1 MTKYRSWIPTQL
13 EWTVSPAR
21 FGFRIPAGSED
32 LVATLASGTISVRA
46 PTIEVAQST
55 ARLNESC
62 MRFVGAACCRWLVL
76 CGGPWDD
83 AVKKFYLHD
92 VIQLSPAELFVVIGE
107 SAAEVP
113 VSPKRTQLKQEAVDR
128 IARFEQEMEDQ
139 RKILEEKRA
148 GFEHDT
154 DEVRRIGNAMLDSF
168 GSPDAP
174 PPIPPVVSDLS
185 LQPERGSLI
194 TRVPVRKRD
203 RIAAVLKSVSDSV
216 WGPSRDGKYRCA
228 IVPMV
233 DGSKAVYLQWTRREV
248 MTPAL
253 EIKSALERK
262 LKSALSKPRRR
273 GCAPPRPEQI
283 SGNED
288 VVRGVLANA
297 DEIPGQNE
305 LSDFLPR
312 PTGEG
317 REAIKKNGFEAI
329 AWYQQFHCYDE
340 GSWGIHLHSPKLD
353 EFVADLASDLR
364 RTEARSRQVA
374 ALVGV
379 QLVVAHELFHAQ
391 VEFAAAW
398 HELSGRRRRYLRYFD
413 HAYTRSRFTPDWLE
427 EALANWSAHE
437 WLLENLDRLHR
448 DGIVQDPIRLRSV
461 VEDWLDFSPAG
472 YREWRAGDDHVTW
485 NRLASE
491 IAKGDPSGHGFN
503 GNVLP
508 LGGLLRRDTLFD
520 LRLDDIPV
528 YFVGQGVVA
537 SIYFGSPSRR
547 EVAQVLRHFGYGV
560 LSARGKGSH
569 EVWKGGDGRTFTVPL
584 RDPLSIGVFHSLLE
598 HFGWSKQ
605 QYMQEIRAKI

>member
-1 MTKYRSWIPTQL
+1 MTEYRSWIPTQL

-32 LVATLASGTISVRA
+32 LVATLASGTISVIARSSQ
-46 PTIEVAQST
+46 VAECI
-55 ARLNESC
+55 ARLKNGCVE
-62 MRFVGAACCRWLVL
+62 AACYRWLVR
-76 CGGPWDD
+76 CDGPWGDET
-83 AVKKFYLHD
+83 KQFFLYD
-92 VIQLSPAELFVVIGE
+92 VLQISLKELFLVIGD
-107 SAAEVP
+107 SPPKGP
-113 VSPKRTQLKQEAVDR
+113 VTPKLRALTQEAADR
-128 IARFEQEMEDQ
+128 MERFRREQERQ
-139 RKILEEKRA
+139 RKQLDEKLSDLEHSTDPADQILK
-148 GFEHDT
+148 G
-154 DEVRRIGNAMLDSF
+154 MLDAF

-174 PPIPPVVSDLS
+174 PPVPPRLLDLS
-185 LQPERGSLI
+185 LRPEHGSLVSS
-194 TRVPVRKRD
+194 VPVAGRERNEALL
-203 RIAAVLKSVSDSV
+203 RSVAASD
-216 WGPSRDGKYRCA
+216 WAPSRDGTYRCA
-228 IVPMV
+228 LVPIV
-233 DGSKAVYLQWTRREV
+233 DGSEAAYLLWTPREAL
-248 MTPAL
+248 TPAL

-273 GCAPPRPEQI
+273 GCTPPRPEQI

-297 DEIPGQNE
+297 DEIPDQNE

-317 REAIKKNGFEAI
+317 REGIKKYGFEAI

-340 GSWGIHLHSPKLD
+340 ASWGIHLHSPKLD

-364 RTEARSRQVA
+364 RTEARSHQVA

-379 QLVVAHELFHAQ
+379 QLIVAHELFHAQ

-413 HAYTRSRFTPDWLE
+413 HVYTRSRFAPDWLE
-427 EALANWSAHE
+427 EALANWSSHE
-437 WLLENLDRLHR
+437 WLVENLDRLHS
-448 DGIVQDPIRLRSV
+448 DGIVQNPTRLRSV

-472 YREWRAGDDHVTW
+472 YREWRAGDDHVPW
-485 NRLASE
+485 DRLASE
-491 IAKGDPSGHGFN
+491 IAKGEPSGHGFK
-503 GNVLP
+503 GNALP

-528 YFVGQGVVA
+528 YFVGKGVVA

-547 EVAQVLRHFGYGV
+547 EVAQVLRHFDYGV
-560 LSARGKGSH
+560 LSDRGKGSH
-569 EVWKGGDGRTFTVPL
+569 EVWKGRDGRTFTVPA